1 MDWCHTHNI
10 IRDLLINDA
19 YKACQKKIFDAY
31 KGRKKIYWLELDLV
45 PTSQSSDNV
54 KLFNNFEYIY
64 LGI

>member
-10 IRDLLINDA
+10 SKDLLINDA
-19 YKACQKKIFDAY
+19 YRACQKKIFDVY
-31 KGRKKIYWLELDLV
+31 KNIWLELDLV
-45 PTSQSSDNV
+45 PTSQSSDDV